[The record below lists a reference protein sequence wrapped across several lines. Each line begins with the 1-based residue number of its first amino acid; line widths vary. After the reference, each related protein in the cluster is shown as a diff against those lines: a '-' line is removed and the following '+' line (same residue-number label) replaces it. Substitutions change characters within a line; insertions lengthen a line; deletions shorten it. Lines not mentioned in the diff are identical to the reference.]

1 MAYKWQKLACF
12 VLFGLLNCL
21 KPLNN
26 MTMSTVAEQLCAARE
41 ARKLT
46 IQQVADATKI
56 RTDHIRALEEGNFN
70 VFSAPIYIRGSVK
83 NYAMLLKL
91 DVPQIMAVLTEELGR
106 TEKFSEPPPLT
117 EASNT
122 PLDRLMFLLS
132 KLNWKFGVLGAAV
145 LGIVLVVFFA
155 SFAWRQHKHSDPLAG
170 LQPAV
175 YQSANSG
182 QTLPLASHH

>member
-1 MAYKWQKLACF
+1 MILACF

-26 MTMSTVAEQLCAARE
+26 MPMSTVAEQLCAARE

-132 KLNWKFGVLGAAV
+132 KLNWKFGVAGAAV
-145 LGIVLVVFFA
+145 LGMVLIVFFA
-155 SFAWRQHKHSDPLAG
+155 AFAWRHHKHTDALAG

-175 YQSANSG
+175 YQTANSG
-182 QTLPLASHH
+182 QTLPLASHR

>member
-1 MAYKWQKLACF
+1 
-12 VLFGLLNCL
+12 
-21 KPLNN
+21 
-26 MTMSTVAEQLCAARE
+26 MSTVAEQLRAARE
-41 ARKLT
+41 AQKLT

-56 RTDHIRALEEGNFN
+56 RTDLLRALEEGNFN

-83 NYAMLLKL
+83 NYATVLKL
-91 DVPQIMAVLTEELGR
+91 DVPQIMAALNIELGR
-106 TEKFSEPPPLT
+106 TEKFSEPPPLS

-132 KLNWKFGVLGAAV
+132 KLNWKFGVAGAVV
-145 LGIVLVVFFA
+145 LGIILIVFA
-155 SFAWRQHKHSDPLAG
+155 GSFAWRHHKRSDPLAG

-175 YQSANSG
+175 YQSANSS

>member
-1 MAYKWQKLACF
+1 
-12 VLFGLLNCL
+12 
-21 KPLNN
+21 
-26 MTMSTVAEQLCAARE
+26 MSTVAEQLRAARE
-41 ARKLT
+41 AQKLT

-56 RTDHIRALEEGNFN
+56 RTDLLRALEEGNFN

-83 NYAMLLKL
+83 NYATVLKL
-91 DVPQIMAVLTEELGR
+91 DVPQIMAALNIELGR
-106 TEKFSEPPPLT
+106 TEKFSEPPPLS

-132 KLNWKFGVLGAAV
+132 KLNWKFGVAGAVV
-145 LGIVLVVFFA
+145 LGIVLIVFA
-155 SFAWRQHKHSDPLAG
+155 GSFAWRHHKRSDPLAG

>member
-1 MAYKWQKLACF
+1 MASFA
-12 VLFGLLNCL
+12 LFGLPNCL
-21 KPLNN
+21 KPLNDVA
-26 MTMSTVAEQLCAARE
+26 MSTVAEQLRVARE

-46 IQQVADATKI
+46 IAQVAEITKI
-56 RTDHIRALEEGNFN
+56 RTDHIRALEEGNFD
-70 VFSAPIYIRGSVK
+70 VFSATIYIRGSVK

-91 DVPQIMAVLTEELGR
+91 DVPQIMAVLTDELGR
-106 TEKFSEPPPLT
+106 TDKFSEPPPLT

-132 KLNWKFGVLGAAV
+132 KLNWKFGMAGAAV

-155 SFAWRQHKHSDPLAG
+155 SLAWRHHKPADSLSG

-175 YQSANSG
+175 YQPANSS
-182 QTLPLASHH
+182 QTLPLTSHH

>member
-1 MAYKWQKLACF
+1 
-12 VLFGLLNCL
+12 
-21 KPLNN
+21 
-26 MTMSTVAEQLCAARE
+26 MSTVAEQLCAARE
-41 ARKLT
+41 ARNLT

-91 DVPQIMAVLTEELGR
+91 DVPQIMAVLTDELGR

-132 KLNWKFGVLGAAV
+132 KLNWKFGMAGAAV
-145 LGIVLVVFFA
+145 LGIVLIVSFA
-155 SFAWRQHKHSDPLAG
+155 SLAWRQHKRNDPLAG

-182 QTLPLASHH
+182 QTLPLASHR